1 MQVKEESNSCEQR
14 LCMGQVTALL
24 GSSQVASSIKSWYTV
39 VRERRK
45 EAGLL
50 HHLLGLIFI
59 ASDIL
64 LLDYDTKKERKGSL
78 VMANDR
84 KQSIDQD

>member
-1 MQVKEESNSCEQR
+1 MRAKIVYGPSH
-14 LCMGQVTALL
+14 GFAWFFT
-24 GSSQVASSIKSWYTV
+24 SSIKSLYTV
-39 VRERRK
+39 VREGRK